1 MTTTRAS
8 LLVRIKDRNDSVSWQ
23 EFDGIYRPMLHQ
35 FARARGIDA
44 AAADDVV
51 QQCMTV
57 VARHIQSFEYDP
69 GKGRFKAWLRTMVN
83 NRVKNLFRDRKDRA
97 AESTD
102 FKREQDRE
110 PAPDELFD
118 RLWMDEHLRHCLR
131 LIRDEVEPDTF
142 KAFQSYVMDEK
153 PAEQVCADL
162 GMNMNQLYK
171 IKWRVTQKLGE
182 KMRELL
188 GDESA

>member
-1 MTTTRAS
+1 MNTTRAS
-8 LLVRIKDRNDSVSWQ
+8 LLVRIKDRNDSASWQ
-23 EFDGIYRPMLHQ
+23 EFDGIYRPMLHR
-35 FARARGIDA
+35 FARARGIDD
-44 AAADDVV
+44 AAADDIV

-57 VARHIQSFEYDP
+57 IARHIQSFEYDP

-97 AESTD
+97 AESAD

-110 PAPDELFD
+110 AAPDELFD
-118 RLWMDEHLRHCLR
+118 KLWMDEHLRHCLQ
-131 LIRDEVEPDTF
+131 LIRENVEPDTF
-142 KAFQSYVMDEK
+142 KAFQSYVMDEE
-153 PAEQVCADL
+153 PADKVCADL